1 MMKLEKFT
9 QPRAGHAAGPKWG
22 TLLPA
27 ILAPILVPAL
37 LAITPQASAATLDPY
52 NTRPVPVTIPSP
64 DGPGRDL
71 QTILSVMFPLAG
83 LDVLADQSHVG
94 MWQSSI
100 ASVPLG
106 LTTLAF
112 EYAGNARNNSFGVWS
127 MDALGTVT
135 RAEIFRGTA
144 TPGATALL
152 YWADM
157 DTVQIVGGRGTRSG
171 LFDGIDPLR
180 FGFYTGNGSGTYY
193 YTMDALNPGGM
204 ATALAYNSPGTDWW
218 ALAFEDVGST
228 DADFNDLV
236 VRASLIETSAVQPV
250 PLPAAAWL
258 LASGLAGLAGLG
270 ARRRKADAG
279 PADAEAGRARP

>member
-1 MMKLEKFT
+1 MMRTRKTT
-9 QPRAGHAAGPKWG
+9 QSRAGIAAGPLWSL
-22 TLLPA
+22 LLP
-27 ILAPILVPAL
+27 ICLALP
-37 LAITPQASAATLDPY
+37 TQAGAATLDTL
-52 NTRPVPVTIPSP
+52 NTRPVSVTIPSP

-71 QTILSVMFPLAG
+71 QTLLNVMFPLAG
-83 LDVLADQSHVG
+83 LDVLTDQSHVG

-112 EYAGNARNNSFGVWS
+112 EYAGNARNNSFGIWS
-127 MDALGTVT
+127 FTPQGAVI
-135 RAEIFRGTA
+135 RAEIFRGSA

-152 YWADM
+152 YWTDV
-157 DTVQIVGGRGTRSG
+157 DSVQIVGGWGTSSG
-171 LFDGIDPLR
+171 LYNGINPLS
-180 FGFYTGNGSGTYY
+180 FGFYTGNGSGSYY
-193 YTMDALNPGGM
+193 YTKDALNPGGM

-228 DADFNDLV
+228 DRDFNDLV

-258 LASGLAGLAGLG
+258 LASGLAGLIGLG
-270 ARRRKADAG
+270 ARARRTG
-279 PADAEAGRARP
+279 AEPGRASS